1 MGVASSS
8 FDDAREEAVASR
20 MTPGRAGSVRE
31 AVVVFGGQLLAVFG
45 TIASVR
51 VLTELIPPA
60 VYGELALAL
69 TATVLLN
76 QTVFGPLSNGA
87 MRFYASA
94 VEKDSLPAFLAAT
107 WRLTQFGIAVTAAL
121 FVAAAIGLV
130 ALGRGTWSLLVL
142 AVLLYTVATGINAIL
157 TGIQNAARQRAVV
170 ALHQSLDPWVKVLVT
185 ATLLV
190 TFGVSSS
197 IAMLG
202 FAVAAGLVLG
212 SQYLFYRRLVGR
224 SQQHASVEGTWR
236 REIWRYTLP
245 FVTWGIFTWCQLAS
259 DRWAIDWFGSRA
271 DVGRFGVL
279 YQFGYAP
286 IQLATGIV
294 VQFIAPILFQRA
306 GDAIDPERNNDISRM
321 SRTLTAIVLG
331 LTGLAFVVSLV
342 LHAPLFKIFV
352 ARDYAGISY
361 LLPWVVLGGGIFAAA
376 QTVSLKLMSQ
386 LRASAMITAKIATAL
401 LGIVLNL
408 IGARLYGTAGVVA
421 ASIIFSLACLVWM
434 LALARE
440 SAEPNAL
447 RGVTATLHTNQT
459 VSPGEGSGLSG

>member
-8 FDDAREEAVASR
+8 FDDARDEPVAPRVKS
-20 MTPGRAGSVRE
+20 GRAGSVRE
-31 AVVVFGGQLLAVFG
+31 AVLVFGGQLFAVVG
-45 TIASVR
+45 TFASVR

-87 MRFYASA
+87 MRFYATA
-94 VEKDSLPAFLAAT
+94 AEKGSVPAFLGAT
-107 WRLTQFGIAVTAAL
+107 WRLTRMGIAVTAAL
-121 FVAAAIGLV
+121 FVTAAIGLV
-130 ALGRGTWSLLVL
+130 FLGYGTLSLLIL
-142 AVLLYTVATGINAIL
+142 AVLAYAVTTGISSIL

-170 ALHQSLDPWVKVLVT
+170 ALHQSVDPWLRVLIT
-185 ATLLV
+185 AALLV
-190 TFGVSSS
+190 TFGVSSAM
-197 IAMLG
+197 AMLG
-202 FAVAAGLVLG
+202 FAAAAGLVLG
-212 SQYLFYRRLVGR
+212 SQYFFYRRLVGP
-224 SQQHASVEGTWR
+224 SQQDVSVEVTWS
-236 REIWRYTLP
+236 REIRRYTWP

-306 GDAIDPERNNDISRM
+306 GDAIDPVRNNDISRM
-321 SRTLTAIVLG
+321 SRMLTAVVLG
-331 LTGLAFVVSLV
+331 LTGLAFVFTLV

-352 ARDYAGISY
+352 ASDYAGISY
-361 LLPWVVLGGGIFAAA
+361 LLPWVVLAGGIFAAA

-386 LRASAMITAKIATAL
+386 LRANAMITAKIATAL
-401 LGIVLNL
+401 LGIALNL
-408 IGARLYGTAGVVA
+408 VGARLYGTAGVVA

-440 SAEPNAL
+440 SAAP
-447 RGVTATLHTNQT
+447 
-459 VSPGEGSGLSG
+459 